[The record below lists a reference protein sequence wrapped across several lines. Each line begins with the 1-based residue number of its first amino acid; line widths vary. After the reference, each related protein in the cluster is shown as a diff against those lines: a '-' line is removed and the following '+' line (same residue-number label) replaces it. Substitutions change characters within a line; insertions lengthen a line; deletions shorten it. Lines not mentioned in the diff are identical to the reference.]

1 MDPIIGGALIGA
13 GAQVLGTGIQSWFGN
28 DAAEKELKARKQAA
42 ADLKAQGQI
51 TDNEYRNIIN
61 NIDTYYQ
68 NRGSL
73 GTEQD
78 VNAYKKAIANYND
91 ELAGLEKGMT
101 WGTDQNAF
109 DSQYDKTK
117 EDFVNPYY
125 AQIIGDTANQIQHTA
140 AGAGLGRGTG
150 AALNIAQGVANKS
163 DELYRTAMNEYNNDR
178 NFAYKQYTDAINN
191 NYKRLEALKSN
202 RADTLS
208 LQGDLAKD
216 YYNTQDQ
223 AMADRLRAEQ
233 DRMGARAAYSTAIAG
248 LY

>member
-28 DAAEKELKARKQAA
+28 DAAEKELEARKQAA
-42 ADLKAQGQI
+42 AKLMRQGQI

-78 VNAYKKAIANYND
+78 VNAYKKAIANYNK
-91 ELAGLEKGMT
+91 ELGGLEKGMT

-163 DELYRTAMNEYNNDR
+163 DALYRTAMNDYNNDR